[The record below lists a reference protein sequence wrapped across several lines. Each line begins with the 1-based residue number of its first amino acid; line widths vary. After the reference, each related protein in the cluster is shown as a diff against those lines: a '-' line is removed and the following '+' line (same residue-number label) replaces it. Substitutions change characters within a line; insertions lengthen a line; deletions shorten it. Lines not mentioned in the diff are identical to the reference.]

1 MDRFDI
7 NKLIYGDLLDPD
19 VLEKL
24 GNVELGIEGK
34 NMRSVN
40 VIA

>member
-1 MDRFDI
+1 
-7 NKLIYGDLLDPD
+7 LLDPD

-34 NMRSVN
+34 NMRSVHL
-40 VIA
+40 IA